1 MFDIGFSELLVIAL
15 LILIVMGPE
24 RLPETVR
31 TISLW
36 IGRIRQ
42 FLSSARNDIAD
53 EVGLDEVRRQLH
65 NEQIMRDLEKTKDE
79 ITAANSMSILDSEK
93 KDV

>member
-1 MFDIGFSELLVIAL
+1 MLTARLILDFELLVIAL

-24 RLPETVR
+24 RLLETVR

-42 FLSSARNDIAD
+42 FLSSARSDIAD
-53 EVGLDEVRRQLH
+53 EVGLGGSSATH
-65 NEQIMRDLEKTKDE
+65 NEQIMRDLE
-79 ITAANSMSILDSEK
+79 N
-93 KDV
+93 

>member
-42 FLSSARNDIAD
+42 FLSSAHSDIAD

-65 NEQIMRDLEKTKDE
+65 NEQIMRDLEKTKQQ
-79 ITAANSMSILDSEK
+79 ITAANSMSILDNEN
-93 KDV
+93 KDG